1 MKKQLAWK
9 FLVLKDGEIVSK
21 RDGSS
26 WPKGKWREVPAP
38 TEECRGLNCSETI
51 EQAHGYIQG
60 DVLAQIEYK
69 GVVIR
74 GGDKLTCQFMRIKKA
89 WHFTAPALK
98 AYEEATATALKAY
111 EEAKAPAWKAYQE
124 ATAPARK
131 AYNEATAT
139 ADKAYNEA
147 TATALKAY
155 EEAKATAW
163 KAYEEAKAPAWK
175 AYEEATATAW
185 KAYEEATAT
194 AWKAY
199 EEATATAWSN
209 IIRGLKRIR

>member
-9 FLVLKDGEIVSK
+9 FLVLKDGKIVSK
-21 RDGSS
+21 YDGSS

-51 EQAHGYIQG
+51 EQAHGYVQG
-60 DVLAQIEYK
+60 DVLAQVEYK

-74 GGDKLTCQFMRIKKA
+74 GGDKLTCQFMRIKKT

-98 AYEEATATALKAY
+98 AYEEATVTALKAY
-111 EEAKAPAWKAYQE
+111 EEATFTAWKAYQE
-124 ATAPARK
+124 ATFTAWKAYEEATFTARK
-131 AYNEATAT
+131 AYEEA
-139 ADKAYNEA
+139 K
-147 TATALKAY
+147 ATALKAY

-163 KAYEEAKAPAWK
+163 
-175 AYEEATATAW
+175 
-185 KAYEEATAT
+185 
-194 AWKAY
+194 
-199 EEATATAWSN
+199 SN